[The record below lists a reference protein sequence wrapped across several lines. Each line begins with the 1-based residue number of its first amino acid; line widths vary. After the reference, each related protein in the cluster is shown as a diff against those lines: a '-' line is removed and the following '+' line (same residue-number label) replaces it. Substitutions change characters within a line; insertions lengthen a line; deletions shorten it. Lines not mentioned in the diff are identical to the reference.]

1 VISLFARFWARLI
14 QKKATGS
21 YTEPFLRFLPSG
33 VLPGGFCVFGADF
46 SISNIFS
53 ENKFCTAR
61 GIAGSGNF
69 FLAGTT
75 RHARVA
81 PAFSFLVNRIIIHSQ
96 QNA

>member
-1 VISLFARFWARLI
+1 VISLTARLRARLI

-21 YTEPFLRFLPSG
+21 FMEPFLPCLPSG

-46 SISNIFS
+46 SFSNIFS
-53 ENKFCTAR
+53 ENKCCTAR

-69 FLAGTT
+69 FLAGMA
-75 RHARVA
+75 RNMRVA
-81 PAFSFLVNRIIIHSQ
+81 PAFLILVNRFITHSQ